1 MSTTRTSRSPR
12 RADPRLTERQIAV
25 RLAHAEAHCRER
37 GAQLTAQRAE
47 VYELLLRRQGSAK
60 AYDLQHD
67 LQQRR
72 GRVAPTTIYRAL
84 EFLVEQGLV
93 HRVDA
98 LSRFVACSHEPDEA
112 EAHHPL
118 FLVCSTCERT
128 TELHDD
134 AALAALARSLEAAG
148 ADFEQSAVEVKGLCR
163 DCREHAHPSG
173 ETS

>member
-1 MSTTRTSRSPR
+1 MTSTRPR
-12 RADPRLTERQIAV
+12 RSAPRAEPRLTEKEIAA
-25 RLAHAEAHCRER
+25 RLAHADAHCRER

-98 LSRFVACSHEPDEA
+98 LNRFVACSHEPDET
-112 EAHHPL
+112 EGHHPL

-148 ADFEQSAVEVKGLCR
+148 ADFVQSAVEIKGLCR
-163 DCREHAHPSG
+163 DCREHEHQH
-173 ETS
+173 

>member
-1 MSTTRTSRSPR
+1 MEMNTERTRRSPQR
-12 RADPRLTERQIAV
+12 TESRLTERQIAS
-25 RLAHAEAHCRER
+25 RLAQAEAHCRER

-84 EFLVEQGLV
+84 EFLVEHGLV

-98 LSRFVACSHEPDEA
+98 LNRFVACSHEHDEA
-112 EAHHPL
+112 DGHHPL
-118 FLVCSTCERT
+118 FLVCSICERT

-148 ADFEQSAVEVKGLCR
+148 TDFAQSAVEVKGLCR
-163 DCREHAHPSG
+163 DCREHEDEAH
-173 ETS
+173 

>member
-1 MSTTRTSRSPR
+1 MSTTRPPRSPR
-12 RADPRLTERQIAV
+12 RSAPRPTERQIAA

-37 GAQLTAQRAE
+37 GVQLTAQRAE
-47 VYELLLRRQGSAK
+47 VYELLLRRRGSAK

-84 EFLVEQGLV
+84 DFLVEQGLV

-98 LSRFVACSHEPDEA
+98 LNRFVACSHDADDA
-112 EAHHPL
+112 EGHHPL
-118 FLVCSTCERT
+118 FLVCEICERT

-134 AALAALARSLEAAG
+134 AALAGLARSLDAAG
-148 ADFEQSAVEVKGLCR
+148 ADFVQSAVEVKGLCR
-163 DCREHAHPSG
+163 DCRDYEHEH
-173 ETS
+173 EH